1 MNTLIADIVN
11 VFAIDLVINDDTLTV
26 NLSDGRTLSVPLIWY
41 PRLFSSTIEERNNWR
56 LIGKGEGI
64 HWSDLDEDI
73 SVENLILGKASGES
87 QNSLRKWKEK
97 RS

>member
-1 MNTLIADIVN
+1 M
-11 VFAIDLVINDDTLTV
+11 VIISEFEINEYELTA

-41 PRLFSSTIEERNNWR
+41 PRLFSSTIEERNNLR
-56 LIGKGEGI
+56 LVGKGEGI
-64 HWSDLDEDI
+64 YWSDLDEDI

-87 QNSLRKWKEK
+87 QNSLKKWKEK